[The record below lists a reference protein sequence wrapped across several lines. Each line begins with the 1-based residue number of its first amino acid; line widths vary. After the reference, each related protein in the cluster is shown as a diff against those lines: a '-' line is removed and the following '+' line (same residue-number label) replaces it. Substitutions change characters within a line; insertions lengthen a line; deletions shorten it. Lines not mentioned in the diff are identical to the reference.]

1 MRNRATIAWVAVAL
15 AGVTLPPFAKA
26 QPTEP
31 ISDPVPMVREGG
43 VVDTGGWSLR
53 TFARPSETTS
63 EADPLA
69 PEGQL
74 QDDPAMLK
82 AAEQPIELSE
92 ASRPQMPAGEIA
104 DVADPPSE
112 TASIVTNWIT
122 ASGDNGG
129 LPFMV
134 IDKVAAM
141 VFLFDAEGQ
150 FIGATPAL
158 LGITAGDDS
167 APGVGDRELSDIKPE
182 DRTTPAGRF
191 VAKFGLASGNRNV
204 LWVDWETSISLHP
217 VITTNKKERRLQR
230 LRSPTAEDNRIT
242 FGCINVPAQFYHD
255 MVRPLF
261 AETSGIVYILP
272 EFKYLFEVFP
282 AFRPDM
288 GPSAHGEGGR

>member
-1 MRNRATIAWVAVAL
+1 MRDRATAALVALAL
-15 AGVTLPPFAKA
+15 AGVAFPPFAMA
-26 QPTEP
+26 QSIHTT
-31 ISDPVPMVREGG
+31 SGAVPMAPADEVM
-43 VVDTGGWSLR
+43 DTGGWSLR
-53 TFARPSETTS
+53 AFARPSEATG

-69 PEGQL
+69 PEGDANL
-74 QDDPAMLK
+74 AEPRS
-82 AAEQPIELSE
+82 AEQPVEISE
-92 ASRPQMPAGEIA
+92 AFRPRM
-104 DVADPPSE
+104 VADELADSDKPPSE
-112 TASIVTNWIT
+112 TVSIVTNWII

-150 FIGATPAL
+150 YIGATPAL

-204 LWVDWETSISLHP
+204 LWVDYETSISLHP

-230 LRSPTAEDNRIT
+230 LRSPSAYDNRIT
-242 FGCINVPAQFYHD
+242 FGCINVPAKFYD
-255 MVRPLF
+255 NMVKPLF
-261 AETSGIVYILP
+261 ADTNGIVYILP

-282 AFRPDM
+282 AFRPDAR
-288 GPSAHGEGGR
+288 PQSRADVGR

>member
-1 MRNRATIAWVAVAL
+1 MRDRATAALVAL
-15 AGVTLPPFAKA
+15 VLAGAALPSFAMA
-26 QPTEP
+26 QSIHTT
-31 ISDPVPMVREGG
+31 SDAAPMAPADEVM
-43 VVDTGGWSLR
+43 DTGGWSLR
-53 TFARPSETTS
+53 AFARPSEATG

-69 PEGQL
+69 PEGHANL
-74 QDDPAMLK
+74 AEPRS
-82 AAEQPIELSE
+82 AEQPVEISE
-92 ASRPQMPAGEIA
+92 ASRPRMVAGELA
-104 DVADPPSE
+104 DSDKPPSE
-112 TASIVTNWIT
+112 TVSIVTNWII

-204 LWVDWETSISLHP
+204 LWVDYETSISLHP

-230 LRSPTAEDNRIT
+230 LRSSSAYDNRIT
-242 FGCINVPAQFYHD
+242 FGCINVPAKFYD
-255 MVRPLF
+255 NMVKPLF
-261 AETSGIVYILP
+261 ADTNGIVYILP

-282 AFRPDM
+282 AFRPDAR
-288 GPSAHGEGGR
+288 PQSRADVGR